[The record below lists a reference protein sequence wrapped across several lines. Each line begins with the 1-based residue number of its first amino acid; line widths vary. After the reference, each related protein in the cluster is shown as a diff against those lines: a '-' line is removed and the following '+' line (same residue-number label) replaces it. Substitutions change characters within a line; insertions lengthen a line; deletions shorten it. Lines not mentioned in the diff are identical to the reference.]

1 MTALSQMYKLAELRA
16 RTDRDLVY
24 IVGNALELGIQCA
37 SAAMGARGAL
47 RAKAE
52 DIYANALMLLP
63 KIENVSERRK
73 LSDKALRM
81 RELLDGSTIVRAA
94 SCAVC

>member
-16 RTDRDLVY
+16 RTDRDLVHL
-24 IVGNALELGIQCA
+24 VGHALELGIECA
-37 SAAMGARGAL
+37 LAAMSTHGTL

-52 DIYANALMLLP
+52 NIYANALMLLP

-73 LSDKALRM
+73 LSDKAGRM
-81 RELLDGSTIVRAA
+81 RDLLDRSTIAQAA
-94 SCAVC
+94 SCSVC